1 MQTADFKCGQSQ
13 ASVSLAEPDSHT
25 KSRLLPL
32 SCEISGQWASIFHLN
47 HSLGISELA
56 AASYTEDSYG
66 VVQRVSCVILV
77 SFPGYGRGT
86 WE

>member
-1 MQTADFKCGQSQ
+1 MQTADFKYGQSQ

-32 SCEISGQWASIFHLN
+32 SCEMSGQWASIFHLN
-47 HSLGISELA
+47 HSPGISELA

-66 VVQRVSCVILV
+66 VVQRVSCVILA

>member
-1 MQTADFKCGQSQ
+1 MQIADFKYGQSQ
-13 ASVSLAEPDSHT
+13 ASVSLVESDSHT

-32 SCEISGQWASIFHLN
+32 SCEMFGQWVSIFHLN
-47 HSLGISELA
+47 HSPGISELA